1 MKSTDWLNEE
11 IGVSRV
17 AMICL
22 GLVVG
27 INTIG
32 DYLEKKRLMKRL
44 EEDCDARGKLRRH
57 LISKGY
63 SEEEITDIINSDI

>member
-1 MKSTDWLNEE
+1 MKITDWLNEE
-11 IGVSRV
+11 IGITRLTMLS
-17 AMICL
+17 L

-32 DYLEKKRLMKRL
+32 DYLEKRRLMKRL
-44 EEDCDARGKLRRH
+44 EEDCDARGKLRRY

-63 SEEEITDIINSDI
+63 SEEEIADIIDSDI

>member
-1 MKSTDWLNEE
+1 MKITDWLNDE

-22 GLVVG
+22 GVVVG

-32 DYLEKKRLMKRL
+32 DYLEKKRLTKQL

>member
-1 MKSTDWLNEE
+1 MKITDWLNDE

-17 AMICL
+17 EMICL
-22 GLVVG
+22 GVVVG

-32 DYLEKKRLMKRL
+32 DYLEKKRLTKQL

>member
-1 MKSTDWLNEE
+1 MKITDWLNEE

-22 GLVVG
+22 GVVVG

-32 DYLEKKRLMKRL
+32 DYLEKKRLTKQL